1 MFYLLAEKFS
11 DHLSLLNVFHYISFR
26 AFIGF
31 LIAFFLLWFLFPPFL
46 NRVQNWVRHA
56 GGYVREYLDH
66 HKEKEF
72 IPSFGGVPIILTLV
86 FLSFLLL
93 RLDTPYPYLAALVL
107 LSFGALGLVDDLLKL
122 IKKEKLQTENLKA
135 PLRWLLKFGQGGGL
149 SVKQKL
155 AIQIPLSLLVGFL
168 IYEFLPIDGKIH
180 FPFFKD
186 LNLDLGVLYPLWA
199 GFVLFTI
206 STAVNLTDGL
216 DGLAIGASLT
226 TAAVFTLVSYLV
238 GNYIY
243 AHYLFIPYVPYAGEL
258 SILLA
263 SFIGAGLAFLWYNT
277 YPAKVFM
284 GDSGSLAIGALLGFV
299 ALATESEFILFIAGG
314 LFLLELISVVV
325 QIFVCRLT
333 KKGEKV
339 VNGKRVADCKRIF
352 KMAPLHHHFEKIG
365 WKEPQIVVR
374 FWIISALLGVI
385 SLTLL
390 KLR

>member
-1 MFYLLAEKFS
+1 M
-11 DHLSLLNVFHYISFR
+11 
-26 AFIGF
+26 
-31 LIAFFLLWFLFPPFL
+31 
-46 NRVQNWVRHA
+46 
-56 GGYVREYLDH
+56 REYLDH
-66 HKEKEF
+66 HREKEYT
-72 IPSFGGVPIILTLV
+72 PSFGGIPIILTLV
-86 FLSFLLL
+86 VLSFLLL
-93 RLDTPYPYLAALVL
+93 RLDTPYPYLVALVL
-107 LSFGALGLVDDLLKL
+107 ISFGILGLIDDLLKL
-122 IKKEKLQTENLKA
+122 LKKEKLQGENLKP
-135 PLRWLLKFGQGGGL
+135 PLKWLLKFGQSGGL

-155 AIQIPLSLLVGFL
+155 AIQIPLSLIVGLL
-168 IYEFLPIDGKIH
+168 IYQFLPIDGKIH

-186 LNLDLGVLYPLWA
+186 LTLDLGILYPLWA

-314 LFLLELISVVV
+314 LFLLELISVVI
-325 QIFVCRLT
+325 QILICRLT
-333 KKGEKV
+333 KKGEKI
-339 VNGKRVADCKRIF
+339 VNGKRVAECKRIF